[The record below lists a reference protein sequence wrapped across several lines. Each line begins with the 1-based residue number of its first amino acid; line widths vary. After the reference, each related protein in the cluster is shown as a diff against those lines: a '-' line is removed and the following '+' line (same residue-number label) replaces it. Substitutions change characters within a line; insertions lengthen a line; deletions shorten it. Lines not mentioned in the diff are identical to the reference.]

1 MAFQPP
7 PRQAVDAGFV
17 ETIRHLLGADNN
29 ARNQAEQRYDAA
41 KRSEPVQLVA
51 SLVQVLTQ
59 TDLELPVREQC
70 AVLLRQCCGKVKEP
84 ESTWQKL
91 GTHQAQLRGQLL
103 QILEAEPNQQLRRKV
118 SDCVQSLANQI
129 VEIEEGQNPTNLKEW
144 PELMPCLFRIICD
157 GSKDSTLRADCLW
170 IVKELTCSVWQMLL
184 VNSSQT
190 FQVLQTCLAD
200 PAQTVKAEAAAL
212 LCSFVDDIPSKEGR
226 KPFQPLI
233 PEVTSV
239 MAQLASN
246 PEPKELNTVLQALQS
261 TTETADF
268 FKQHIA
274 SHLIP
279 VLENIAMNHPDESAR
294 KYAFEVIV
302 SFMESKPKMMLKV
315 PDYIQKALSL
325 CVTFMMQLNDDMA
338 TWMQQDDEDD
348 EDEEFFNIGKES
360 VDRISRCAA
369 KVEAFPLL
377 LEGMKQAVSKL
388 FQSGEWKQVVAGI
401 STLSM
406 IAEYVDDEAT
416 VSQMTNGIKMQLA
429 ATNARVRYAAW
440 GGIAQFSE
448 DHADVLSSETWT
460 SQLLPEFL
468 KGLDDPCARVSL
480 RCMEAFQHFGESVE
494 REDLEPFI
502 QPLME
507 KLGNKMQSSDVKLQK
522 KAITFIAVI
531 AGQVD
536 DAFAPYYGHLM
547 PVLKQVIQNTL
558 HKTEERQLLGKCF
571 ECISLLARAVGRSGF
586 RADAEQIMQAMI
598 EATKIPNLPNND
610 PVKEYMMA
618 ASERICATLKEDF
631 LPFVSHILP
640 GVLEKFTLAPRE
652 FANQDEINDD
662 DEVNLTMIR
671 ENGRMKVM
679 IMYSSEIQDLKGALE
694 CVHTFVEE
702 LAAAYAPFV
711 AQTAQALLPVFD
723 FCMEDGIRDLAFET
737 WGQLCRSARAGG
749 QEQVVREL
757 VMEFLK
763 RVSPK
768 FEAEKVDLAELKTS
782 AEGVTACLREAGP
795 NILHAEQLRHI
806 CRSTLA
812 VTAESFKRRAEAA
825 KGRPSHPHD
834 EDGDEHE
841 DDDEEDEQAVR
852 QAMCDVAGPL
862 MQHHADLFVKESFPD
877 YLNLVLQCL
886 QPQAVKEDR
895 KLALMVI
902 CDILEHLG
910 QRVTSFWPQFVPK
923 LVEDIHNPDPH
934 LRQVACYGAFLAA
947 KVPDFAPLALEV
959 ANGLSQVVTQ
969 SRQRSKKKSEKI
981 AQACADNALSAII
994 EILTVHSQAVASI
1007 KAQLWQVWLGGLP
1020 CQEDDSEGERNHKK
1034 LLELIQQEK
1043 PEVVG
1048 EGGQNVPKLFGVL
1061 VDVYKTDMT
1070 DEETSKGI
1078 GLFALRLG
1086 ESKLEGF
1093 AAQFSEKQ
1101 RKKLLRIVREA
1112 QAGKA

>member
-1 MAFQPP
+1 
-7 PRQAVDAGFV
+7 
-17 ETIRHLLGADNN
+17 
-29 ARNQAEQRYDAA
+29 
-41 KRSEPVQLVA
+41 
-51 SLVQVLTQ
+51 
-59 TDLELPVREQC
+59 
-70 AVLLRQCCGKVKEP
+70 
-84 ESTWQKL
+84 
-91 GTHQAQLRGQLL
+91 
-103 QILEAEPNQQLRRKV
+103 
-118 SDCVQSLANQI
+118 
-129 VEIEEGQNPTNLKEW
+129 
-144 PELMPCLFRIICD
+144 
-157 GSKDSTLRADCLW
+157 
-170 IVKELTCSVWQMLL
+170 
-184 VNSSQT
+184 
-190 FQVLQTCLAD
+190 
-200 PAQTVKAEAAAL
+200 
-212 LCSFVDDIPSKEGR
+212 
-226 KPFQPLI
+226 
-233 PEVTSV
+233 
-239 MAQLASN
+239 
-246 PEPKELNTVLQALQS
+246 
-261 TTETADF
+261 
-268 FKQHIA
+268 
-274 SHLIP
+274 
-279 VLENIAMNHPDESAR
+279 
-294 KYAFEVIV
+294 
-302 SFMESKPKMMLKV
+302 
-315 PDYIQKALSL
+315 
-325 CVTFMMQLNDDMA
+325 
-338 TWMQQDDEDD
+338 
-348 EDEEFFNIGKES
+348 
-360 VDRISRCAA
+360 
-369 KVEAFPLL
+369 
-377 LEGMKQAVSKL
+377 
-388 FQSGEWKQVVAGI
+388 
-401 STLSM
+401 
-406 IAEYVDDEAT
+406 
-416 VSQMTNGIKMQLA
+416 
-429 ATNARVRYAAW
+429 
-440 GGIAQFSE
+440 
-448 DHADVLSSETWT
+448 
-460 SQLLPEFL
+460 
-468 KGLDDPCARVSL
+468 
-480 RCMEAFQHFGESVE
+480 
-494 REDLEPFI
+494 
-502 QPLME
+502 
-507 KLGNKMQSSDVKLQK
+507 MQSSDVKLQK

-610 PVKEYMMA
+610 LVKEYMMA

-825 KGRPSHPHD
+825 KGRPSHPTHD

-981 AQACADNALSAII
+981 VQACADNALSAII

>member
-17 ETIRHLLGADNN
+17 ETIRQLLGTDNN
-29 ARNQAEQRYDAA
+29 ARNVAEQRYDSA
-41 KRSEPVQLVA
+41 KRTEPVQLVA
-51 SLVQVLTQ
+51 SLVQVLLKS
-59 TDLELPVREQC
+59 DIEVPVREQC
-70 AVLLRQCCGKVKEP
+70 AVLLRQCCGKVKDAD
-84 ESTWQKL
+84 STWQKL

-103 QILEAEPNQQLRRKV
+103 QILEAEAVPQVRRKV
-118 SDCVQSLANQI
+118 SDCIQSLANQI
-129 VEIEEGQNPTNLKEW
+129 VDIEDDQRPQNLQEW
-144 PELMPCLFRIICD
+144 PELMPTLFRIICD
-157 GSKDSTLRADCLW
+157 TSQDSNLRADCLW

-184 VNSSQT
+184 ANPTQT
-190 FQVLQTCLAD
+190 YQVLQTCLAD
-200 PAQTVKAEAAAL
+200 PALAVKAEAAAL
-212 LCSFVDDIPSKEGR
+212 LCSFVDSISSREGR
-226 KPFQPLI
+226 KPFQQLI
-233 PEVTSV
+233 PDVTTV
-239 MAQLASN
+239 MAQLASD
-246 PEPKELNTVLQALQS
+246 PEPKHLNTVLQAFQS

-274 SHLIP
+274 THLMP
-279 VLENIAMNHPDESAR
+279 VLCGIAKSHQDMAAR

-315 PDYIQKALSL
+315 PHYIEQALDL
-325 CVTFMMQLNDDMA
+325 CVHFMMQLEDDISG
-338 TWMQQDDEDD
+338 WMQEDD
-348 EDEEFFNIGKES
+348 EDGEDEELFSVGKEA
-360 VDRISRCAA
+360 VDRISRCAV
-369 KVEAFPLL
+369 KVEAFPFL
-377 LEGMKQAVSKL
+377 LEGLKQAVTKL
-388 FQSGEWKQVVAGI
+388 FQTGEWKQVVAGI
-401 STLSM
+401 STLAM

-416 VSQMTNGIKMQLA
+416 VSQMTNGIKIQLGA
-429 ATNARVRYAAW
+429 SNARVRYAAW
-440 GGIAQFSE
+440 GGMAQFSE
-448 DHADVLSSETWT
+448 DHADVVSSEAFT

-468 KGLDDPCARVSL
+468 KGLDDSCPRVSL
-480 RCMEAFQHFGESVE
+480 RCMEAFQHYGEALE

-507 KLGNKMQSSDVKLQK
+507 KLGAKLQSQDIKVQK

-586 RADAEQIMQAMI
+586 KADAEQIMQAMI
-598 EATKIPNLPNND
+598 EATKVPNLPMSD

-618 ASERICATLKEDF
+618 ASERICSTLKEDF

-652 FANQDEINDD
+652 FTPGNNDIDDD
-662 DEVNLTMIR
+662 DEVNLTLLR
-671 ENGRMKVM
+671 ENGQVKVM

-711 AQTAQALLPVFD
+711 TQTAQALLPVFD
-723 FCMEDGIRDLAFET
+723 FTMEDGIRDLAFET
-737 WGQLCRSARAGG
+737 WGQLCRSARQGG
-749 QEQVVREL
+749 QVQIVSEL

-763 RVSPK
+763 RVLPK
-768 FEAEKVDLAELKTS
+768 FEAAKVDISELKTS
-782 AEGVTACLREAGP
+782 AEGVTSCLKEAGP

-806 CRSTLA
+806 CRTTLA
-812 VTAESFKRRAEAA
+812 VMAESFKRREEAA
-825 KGRPSHPHD
+825 KGRPNGLSQHD
-834 EDGDEHE
+834 EDGDEHH
-841 DDDEEDEQAVR
+841 DDDDEEEDEQAMR
-852 QAMCDVAGPL
+852 IALCEVAGSL
-862 MQHHADLFVKESFPD
+862 MQHHADMFVAESFPD
-877 YLNLVLQCL
+877 YLNLVVQWL
-886 QPQAVKEDR
+886 QPQAPKDDR
-895 KLALMVI
+895 KLALFVM
-902 CDILEHLG
+902 CDFLEYLG
-910 QRVTSFWPQFVPK
+910 KRATPQWPQFLPK
-923 LVEDIHNPDPH
+923 LIEDIHNPDAE
-934 LRQVACYGAFLAA
+934 LRQPACFGVYLAA
-947 KVPDFAPLALEV
+947 KVPEFAPLALDT
-959 ANGLSQVVTQ
+959 AKRLSEVVTQ

-981 AQACADNALSAII
+981 AQACADNALSGLV
-994 EILTVHSQAVASI
+994 EILMVHPQAVASV
-1007 KAQLWQVWLGGLP
+1007 QGELWKVWLSGLP
-1020 CQEDDSEGERNHKK
+1020 CQEDESEGERNHRR

-1061 VDVYKTDMT
+1061 VDVYKTDMA

-1086 ESKLEGF
+1086 ESKLEAF

-1101 RKKLLRIVREA
+1101 KKKLIRIVRE
-1112 QAGKA
+1112 

>member
-1 MAFQPP
+1 ME
-7 PRQAVDAGFV
+7 V
-17 ETIRHLLGADNN
+17 
-29 ARNQAEQRYDAA
+29 
-41 KRSEPVQLVA
+41 
-51 SLVQVLTQ
+51 
-59 TDLELPVREQC
+59 PVREQC
-70 AVLLRQCCGKVKEP
+70 AVLLRQCCGKVKEAD
-84 ESTWQKL
+84 STWQKL
-91 GTHQAQLRGQLL
+91 GNHQVQLKEQLL
-103 QILEAEPNQQLRRKV
+103 QLLEAEQVQQLRRKV
-118 SDCVQSLANQI
+118 ADCIQSLGNQI
-129 VEIEEGQNPTNLKEW
+129 VEIEDGQSVQNLKEW
-144 PELMPCLFRIICD
+144 PELMPTLFRIICD
-157 GSKDSTLRADCLW
+157 ANKDRDLRADCLW
-170 IVKELTCSVWQMLL
+170 IVKELSCSVWQMLL
-184 VNSSQT
+184 TNSSHT
-190 FQVLQTCLAD
+190 FQVLQTCLGD
-200 PAQTVKAEAAAL
+200 PAQSVRAEAAAL
-212 LCSFVDDIPSKEGR
+212 LCSFVDDISSKEGR

-233 PEVTSV
+233 PEVTNSI
-239 MAQLASN
+239 AQLAAN
-246 PEPKELNTVLQALQS
+246 PEPKHLNTVLQALQS

-274 SHLIP
+274 THLMP
-279 VLENIAMNHPDESAR
+279 VLVGIAKSHQDEAAR

-302 SFMESKPKMMLKV
+302 SFIESKPKMMLKV
-315 PDYIQKALSL
+315 PNYIEQALDL
-325 CVTFMMQLNDDMA
+325 CVHFMVQLNDDVA
-338 TWMQQDDEDD
+338 GWMQ
-348 EDEEFFNIGKES
+348 EDEEEGEDEELFSVGKEA

-369 KVEAFPLL
+369 KVEAFPFV
-377 LEGMKQAVSKL
+377 LEGLKQAVTKL
-388 FQSGEWKQVVAGI
+388 FQTGEWKQVVAGI
-401 STLSM
+401 TTLNM

-416 VSQMTNGIKMQLA
+416 VSQMTSGIKMQLA

-440 GGIAQFSE
+440 GGVAQFSE
-448 DHADVLSSETWT
+448 DHSDVLSSETWT

-468 KGLDDPCARVSL
+468 KGLEDSCPRVSI

-494 REDLEPFI
+494 REDLEPYI
-502 QPLME
+502 QPFME
-507 KLGNKMQSSDVKLQK
+507 KLGAKMQSNDVKVQK

-531 AGQVD
+531 AGQAD

-618 ASERICATLKEDF
+618 ASERICSTLKEDF

-652 FANQDEINDD
+652 FAAGADDIGDD

-671 ENGRMKVM
+671 ENGKIKVM

-737 WGQLCRSARAGG
+737 WGQLCRSARAGK

-768 FEAEKVDLAELKTS
+768 FESEKVDLAELKTS
-782 AEGVTACLREAGP
+782 AEGITACLREAGP

-812 VTAESFKRRAEAA
+812 VMAESFKRRAEAA
-825 KGRPSHPHD
+825 KGRTGPQQD
-834 EDGDEHE
+834 EDGDEHDE
-841 DDDEEDEQAVR
+841 DDDDDDEQGMR

-862 MQHHADLFVKESFPD
+862 MQHHADLFVQESFPD
-877 YLNLVLQCL
+877 YLNLVVQWL
-886 QPQAVKEDR
+886 QPQSPAEDR
-895 KLALMVI
+895 KLAVMLM

-910 QRVTSFWPQFVPK
+910 QRVTSSWPQFLPK
-923 LVEDIHNPDPH
+923 LIEDIHNPDPN
-934 LRQVACYGAFLAA
+934 LRQPACYGVFLAA
-947 KVPDFAPLALEV
+947 RIPDFAPLALDV
-959 ANGLSQVVTQ
+959 ANRLSQVVTQ

-981 AQACADNALSAII
+981 VQAAADNALSGII
-994 EILTVHSQAVASI
+994 EILTTHSQAVASI
-1007 KAQLWQVWLGGLP
+1007 QAQLWQVWLSGLP

-1061 VDVYKTDMT
+1061 VDVYKTDMV